1 MRHLRISYIPSEV
14 TASSVKLLVKIPFL
28 RTSGGK
34 GPDGMGKKAVRA
46 LRVERIYG
54 LSRPIPRHQG
64 ALAGTIWRLG
74 LMRRRPS
81 GRMRP
86 RCSILLANFIKTSQF
101 STAALGVRPPLL
113 LQREIGDVLLTWE
126 NEAFL
131 ALKKFGANKFQIL
144 APPQSILT
152 EASVSVVDKIR
163 TGKRLGVWRKLALTI
178 SVARKGRI

>member
-1 MRHLRISYIPSEV
+1 VL
-14 TASSVKLLVKIPFL
+14 
-28 RTSGGK
+28 
-34 GPDGMGKKAVRA
+34 D
-46 LRVERIYG
+46 
-54 LSRPIPRHQG
+54 
-64 ALAGTIWRLG
+64 
-74 LMRRRPS
+74 
-81 GRMRP
+81 
-86 RCSILLANFIKTSQF
+86 FIKTSQF

-163 TGKRLGVWRKLALTI
+163 TGKRLGVWRKRALTI